1 MEKSEFQWGKGGEG
15 VTKKQYIRRLPKKGG
30 WLRHFADLQGGN
42 GRGFGK
48 KEVSGVFEER
58 KVDDNP
64 MPTMDYLT
72 LAGGQFIK

>member
-1 MEKSEFQWGKGGEG
+1 MGKEGGEG

-42 GRGFGK
+42 GRGLARK
-48 KEVSGVFEER
+48 RGVVYLR
-58 KVDDNP
+58 RVDDNP
-64 MPTMDYLT
+64 MHTMGYLT